1 MSTQK
6 KFIITAS
13 NKGGVGKS
21 MTASLLVDAYKKA
34 GTKAAFYD
42 ADGTIGALY
51 RMFKNDVTAY
61 NARDEKEIRNLLN
74 SLKNNDSDVVL
85 HDMPGGSMSSVLQHI
100 NGDSSDESA
109 DTFVETV
116 ERAGYQ
122 LVILHVLSFDY
133 GSVRSVNNVMK
144 SFGISAKKDD
154 VDGTLSVS
162 KESWAENVQHVACVN
177 LFASEHEEDFPYWFT
192 QSNNVR
198 EVFLASGG
206 IEFKLP
212 RLRPGV
218 VAQVQFEGQNWQ
230 DATNA
235 KTTKLDLN
243 DETVVVKF
251 LKRFRS
257 ALNDTGADKAM
268 GLTK

>member
-1 MSTQK
+1 M
-6 KFIITAS
+6 
-13 NKGGVGKS
+13 
-21 MTASLLVDAYKKA
+21 
-34 GTKAAFYD
+34 
-42 ADGTIGALY
+42 
-51 RMFKNDVTAY
+51 
-61 NARDEKEIRNLLN
+61 
-74 SLKNNDSDVVL
+74 
-85 HDMPGGSMSSVLQHI
+85 
-100 NGDSSDESA
+100 
-109 DTFVETV
+109 
-116 ERAGYQ
+116 
-122 LVILHVLSFDY
+122 
-133 GSVRSVNNVMK
+133 RSVNNVMK

-154 VDGTLSVS
+154 VDKTLSVT
-162 KESWAENVQHVACVN
+162 KEKWAENVQHVACVN

-192 QSNNVR
+192 SSNNVR

-230 DATNA
+230 ETTNA

-257 ALNDTGADKAM
+257 ALSDSSADKAL